1 MLQGAFQPREL
12 FPTKHGLRGLRII
25 GGKVGVAIL
34 PRVQDNEVHMLPP
47 AKATVEPFRRVR
59 ALSNRVV
66 VQKSGEPQRK
76 QWLVWAFFCWSRSH
90 MEGTKIITH
99 LVVIPNGVIG
109 QVREQ
114 LPVARVLAVV
124 PPMR

>member
-1 MLQGAFQPREL
+1 
-12 FPTKHGLRGLRII
+12 
-25 GGKVGVAIL
+25 
-34 PRVQDNEVHMLPP
+34 MLPP
-47 AKATVEPFRRVR
+47 AKAAVEPFGRVGV
-59 ALSNRVV
+59 LSNRVV

-76 QWLVWAFFCWSRSH
+76 QWLVEAFFCWSRSH

-114 LPVARVLAVV
+114 LPVARVLTVV
-124 PPMR
+124 PPMRPITRQVAGRRKIPWHLRIAIASNGVTGKVRVNHVSYCQKEIE